1 MNEEELFEQALETP
15 EADRAALLDRLCADN
30 PALRERIEKLLAAH
44 MSSAFN
50 FDPTLQGPSDGTAA
64 EDVRTFAMP
73 TNSTDPNLNAVLGE
87 KYKLLQSIGEGG
99 MGNVYLASQTQP
111 VKRMVAVK
119 VVKAGMDSK
128 AILAR
133 FEAER
138 QALAMMEHPNI
149 AKVLDAGTTE
159 QGRPYFVMELV
170 KGTPITQ
177 FCDEHKLTPKERLEL
192 FLPVC
197 EAIQHSHQK
206 GIIHRDIKPSNVLVA
221 MYDDHAVP
229 KVIDFGVAKATGQS
243 LTDMSVVTGFGAL
256 VGTPEYMSPEQASLN
271 NMDID
276 TRSDVYSLGVL
287 LYELLSG
294 HTPVDRKS
302 LEKAAIYE
310 ILRIVRDV
318 DAPRLSAKLSSID
331 TLPNVAANRKTEP
344 RKLTNIFRGEL
355 DWVLQKALEKDRS
368 RRYATANGLA
378 RDIQR
383 YLADEIVEARPP
395 STAYRLTKFVRHHK
409 GQVLAASLVF
419 LALMAGMAGTTWGL
433 FRAEER
439 RVEAER
445 ARANEAT
452 QRVIAEANEA
462 KAIEAKEEEARQRTL
477 ADAAKMRA
485 IEFKNKAL
493 QALRAT
499 TSEDVEKLIGEK
511 KELTANERAYLE
523 AIAKR
528 WQAFAA
534 QEGTDLEARSL
545 SGEGHFRVA
554 DLWDILGKQEESVDE
569 LEKAETV
576 YSKLMEEFPASVE
589 SSMSL
594 ASTYNNL
601 GMWLKNLGR
610 NEESLD
616 KYLKG
621 LAIQKKLTAEY
632 PDDPDHREG
641 LANTYSN
648 LAVYYE
654 ALGKSLEASESF
666 RESLL
671 LEEKLVADFPGR
683 TIYRKNLATTF
694 SNLGSTL
701 MKNGKLDEAREQ
713 CRKGLAIREKLL
725 SEFPKQL
732 EFQKDLAASLNNY
745 SNLLS
750 LMGNTTESVEQVRKS
765 VAISKKLSMDYPSI
779 PSYSES
785 LARSY
790 SNMGIELVKLRKS
803 NEAESAYRNALEI
816 KENLARDFPKVPE
829 YQQELAVT
837 HRKLGE
843 LLARRDK
850 DREALEQYRKGLT
863 VIEKLALEHTNV
875 PDYQRDLAATCYVLG
890 NFVNDFKDGP
900 KRSEPY
906 YRLALSTYEKLTA
919 EFPEQRLY
927 RDDIA
932 KVHYELGNAL
942 FSMQKR
948 AEAEEQYLKGIAV
961 REKLVLDFPDY
972 PDYRVDLTKRYVSFA
987 EMKLETKDASAS
999 LLWFEK
1005 AFESLKKVP
1014 EFESQLASYQRYL
1027 VRSFQGRGKAYD
1039 QLRMETKADA
1049 DWQKARE
1056 LSSEED
1062 QCRVRTRRAI
1072 HLVFDGQ
1079 VPKAIAMVEELAK
1092 LPIKEAKRWYEMGS
1106 VYSLASKLNS
1116 DQDQKYSDRAMEL
1129 LKKAAK
1135 LDYGDVES
1143 MTKDTNLD
1151 PVRERDDFKQLVE
1164 ELKEKKKMSS
1174 KRKGSEEASAT
1185 TESKD

>member
-1 MNEEELFEQALETP
+1 MINEEELFEQALNTP
-15 EADRAALLDRLCADN
+15 ETDRAALLDRLCTDN
-30 PALRERIEKLLAAH
+30 PALRDRILKLLAAH
-44 MSSAFN
+44 ESSAFN
-50 FDPTLQGPSDGTAA
+50 FDPTLQGPSDGSAPQ
-64 EDVRTFAMP
+64 DVRTFAMP
-73 TNSTDPNLNAVLGE
+73 TNSIDPNLGAVLGE
-87 KYKLLQSIGEGG
+87 KYKLIQSIGEGG
-99 MGNVYLASQTQP
+99 MGSVYLASQTQP

-119 VVKAGMDSK
+119 VVKAGMDCK
-128 AILAR
+128 AVLAR

-221 MYDDHAVP
+221 MYDDRAVP

-243 LTDMSVVTGFGAL
+243 LTDMSMVTGFGAL

-344 RKLTNIFRGEL
+344 RKLSTIFRGEL

-368 RRYATANGLA
+368 RRYATANGFA

-395 STAYRLTKFVRHHK
+395 STAYRLRKFVRHHK

-433 FRAEER
+433 YRAEER
-439 RVEAER
+439 RVEAEK
-445 ARANEAT
+445 AREDEAT
-452 QRVIAEANEA
+452 QRSIAEANEA
-462 KAIEAKEEEARQRTL
+462 EAMRAKEEEARQRAL
-477 ADAAKMRA
+477 ADSAKVRA

-499 TSEDVEKLIGEK
+499 TGEDVEKLIGEK
-511 KELTANERAYLE
+511 KELTANEKAYLE

-528 WQAFAA
+528 WQSFAA
-534 QEGTDLEARSL
+534 QEGTDLEARNL

-554 DLWDILGKQEESVDE
+554 ELWDILGKQEESVQE

-576 YSKLMEEFPASVE
+576 YSKLTEEFPAVVE
-589 SSMSL
+589 CSMSL

-601 GMWLKNLGR
+601 GIRLKNLGR
-610 NEESLD
+610 YDESLG
-616 KYLKG
+616 KYRKG
-621 LAIQKKLTAEY
+621 LAIQKKLAADF
-632 PDDPDHREG
+632 PDDPNHREG
-641 LANTYSN
+641 LSNSYSN
-648 LAVYYE
+648 LAVSWM
-654 ALGKSLEASESF
+654 AQGNAMEASESF
-666 RESLL
+666 RQSVL
-671 LEEKLVADFPGR
+671 LEEKLVADFPGQA
-683 TIYRKNLATTF
+683 TYRRNLATTY
-694 SNLGSTL
+694 SNFGSML
-701 MKNGKLDEAREQ
+701 NGIGKLDEAKEQ
-713 CRKGLAIREKLL
+713 CRKGLAIREKLVAD
-725 SEFPKQL
+725 FPSQMEYL
-732 EFQKDLAASLNNY
+732 KDLAASHNNY
-745 SNLLS
+745 SNILS
-750 LMGNTTESVEQVRKS
+750 HSGNATESIEQIRKS
-765 VAISKKLSMDYPSI
+765 IAILKNLADGYPAI

-790 SNMGIELVKLRKS
+790 NNLGIELVKLGKS
-803 NEAESAYRNALEI
+803 SEAESAYRSALEI
-816 KENLARDFPKVPE
+816 KENLVRAFSTVPE

-837 HRKLGE
+837 HRRLGG
-843 LLARRDK
+843 LLARKNK
-850 DREALEQYRKGLT
+850 DREALDQYRKGLA
-863 VIEKLALEHTNV
+863 VIEKLALEYTNV
-875 PDYQRDLAATCYVLG
+875 PDYQRDLAATCYDLG
-890 NFVNDFKDGP
+890 NFVNDFKDGS

-906 YRLALSTYEKLTA
+906 YRVALSTYEKLIT
-919 EFPEQRLY
+919 EFPEQRIY
-927 RDDIA
+927 RDDVA
-932 KVHYELGNAL
+932 KVHYELGNVL
-942 FSMQKR
+942 LQMQKN

-961 REKLVLDFPDY
+961 REKLASDFPDY
-972 PDYRVDLTKRYVSFA
+972 PDYRVDLTKRYVAFA
-987 EMKLETKDASAS
+987 EMKLEAKDASAS

-1005 AFESLKKVP
+1005 AFESFRKVQA
-1014 EFESQLASYQRYL
+1014 FDSQLASYEKYL

-1039 QLRMETKADA
+1039 QLRMEAKADA
-1049 DWQKARE
+1049 DWQKAIE
-1056 LSSEED
+1056 LSPEEE
-1062 QCRVRTRRAI
+1062 QHRIRTRRAV
-1072 HLVFDGQ
+1072 HLALDGQ
-1079 VPKAIAMVEELAK
+1079 APKAIAIVEELAK

-1106 VYSLASKLNS
+1106 VYSLASKLIS
-1116 DQDQKYSDRAMEL
+1116 DQEQKYSDRAMEL
-1129 LKKAAK
+1129 LKEAAT
-1135 LDYGDVES
+1135 LEFSDVEKMS
-1143 MTKDTNLD
+1143 KDTNLD
-1151 PVRERDDFKQLVE
+1151 PVREREDFKQLLE
-1164 ELKEKKKMSS
+1164 KLKEKKMSS
-1174 KRKGSEEASAT
+1174 KKKGSEEASAT

>member
-1 MNEEELFEQALETP
+1 MNEEELFEQALDTP
-15 EADRAALLDRLCADN
+15 ETDRAALLDRLCADN

-44 MSSAFN
+44 NSSAFN
-50 FDPTLQGPSDGTAA
+50 FDPTLQGPIDGSPAR
-64 EDVRTFAMP
+64 DVRTSAMP
-73 TNSTDPNLNAVLGE
+73 TKSVDPNLGAVLGE
-87 KYKLLQSIGEGG
+87 KYKLIQSIGEGG

-159 QGRPYFVMELV
+159 QGRPFFVMELV

-243 LTDMSVVTGFGAL
+243 LTDMSIVTGFGAL

-355 DWVLQKALEKDRS
+355 DWVLQKALEKDRT

-395 STAYRLTKFVRHHK
+395 STAYRLRKFVRHHK
-409 GQVLAASLVF
+409 GHVLAASLVF
-419 LALMAGMAGTTWGL
+419 LALIAGMTGTTWGL
-433 FRAEER
+433 MRAEER
-439 RVEAER
+439 RVEAEK

-452 QRVIAEANEA
+452 QRGIAEANEA

-477 ADAAKMRA
+477 ANAAKTRA
-485 IEFKNKAL
+485 IEFKDKAL

-511 KELTANERAYLE
+511 KELTANEKAYLE

-534 QEGTDLEARSL
+534 QEGTDLEARNL

-554 DLWDILGKQEESVDE
+554 DLWDLLGKQEESVDA
-569 LEKAETV
+569 LGKAEEV
-576 YSKLMEEFPASVE
+576 YSKLMEDFPTSME

-601 GMWLKNLGR
+601 GIRLKNLGR
-610 NEESLD
+610 NEQSLD

-632 PDDPDHREG
+632 PDVPYHREG
-641 LANTYSN
+641 LANSYSN
-648 LAVYYE
+648 LAVYYNAQGNSTE
-654 ALGKSLEASESF
+654 AIESF
-666 RESLL
+666 RQAVP
-671 LEEKLVADFPGR
+671 LEEKLVADFPH
-683 TIYRKNLATTF
+683 TTTYRRNLATTY
-694 SNLGSTL
+694 SNFGSMLTDI
-701 MKNGKLDEAREQ
+701 GKLDEAKEQ
-713 CRKGLAIREKLL
+713 CRKGLAIRENLV
-725 SEFPKQL
+725 SEFPEQL
-732 EFQKDLAASLNNY
+732 EFVQDLAASHNNY
-745 SNLLS
+745 SNILS
-750 LMGNTTESVEQVRKS
+750 HSGNTAESVEQVRKS
-765 VAISKKLSMDYPSI
+765 VAILKKLSKDYPAI

-790 SNMGIELVKLRKS
+790 SNLGIELVKLGKS
-803 NEAESAYRNALEI
+803 NEAVSSYRNALEI
-816 KENLARDFPKVPE
+816 KEGLVRTFPKVPE

-837 HRKLGE
+837 HRKLGG

-850 DREALEQYRKGLT
+850 DREALEQYRKALN
-863 VIEKLALEHTNV
+863 VVEKLTLEYTNV
-875 PDYQRDLAATCYVLG
+875 PDYQRDLAATCYDIG

-900 KRSEPY
+900 KRSESY
-906 YRLALSTYEKLTA
+906 YRLALSTYEKLVT
-919 EFPEQRLY
+919 EFPEQRVY
-927 RDDIA
+927 RDDLA

-942 FSMQKR
+942 LDMQKK

-961 REKLVLDFPDY
+961 REKLVSDFPNY
-972 PDYRVDLTKRYVSFA
+972 PDYSVDLLKRYVTYA
-987 EMKLETKDASAS
+987 EMKLDSKDATSS

-1005 AFESLKKVP
+1005 AFDSLRKVQ
-1014 EFESQLASYQRYL
+1014 EFETQLASYKKYM

-1049 DWQKARE
+1049 DWQKAIE
-1056 LSSEED
+1056 LSSEQD
-1062 QCRVRTRRAI
+1062 RHRIRTRRAI
-1072 HLVFDGQ
+1072 HLVFEDQ

-1106 VYSLASKLNS
+1106 VYSLASKLTS
-1116 DQDQKYSDRAMEL
+1116 DQEQKYSDRAMEL
-1129 LKKAAK
+1129 LNEAVT
-1135 LDYGDVES
+1135 LEYSDVETMS
-1143 MTKDTNLD
+1143 KDTNLD
-1151 PVRERDDFKQLVE
+1151 PIREREDFRKLLE
-1164 ELKEKKKMSS
+1164 ELKEKNMSS
-1174 KRKGSEEASAT
+1174 EKKGSEEASAT

>member
-1 MNEEELFEQALETP
+1 MNEEELFEQALDTP
-15 EADRAALLDRLCADN
+15 ETDRAALLDRLCADN

-44 MSSAFN
+44 SSSAFN
-50 FDPTLQGPSDGTAA
+50 FDPTLQGPIDGSPAH
-64 EDVRTFAMP
+64 DVRTSAMP
-73 TNSTDPNLNAVLGE
+73 TKSMDPNLGAVLGE
-87 KYKLLQSIGEGG
+87 KYKLIQSIGEGG

-243 LTDMSVVTGFGAL
+243 LTDMSIVTGFGAL

-355 DWVLQKALEKDRS
+355 DWVLQKALEKDRT

-395 STAYRLTKFVRHHK
+395 SAAYRLRKFVRHHK
-409 GQVLAASLVF
+409 GHVLAASLVF
-419 LALMAGMAGTTWGL
+419 LALIAGMVGTTWGL
-433 FRAEER
+433 MRAEER
-439 RVEAER
+439 RVEAEK

-452 QRVIAEANEA
+452 QRGIAEANEA

-477 ADAAKMRA
+477 ADAAKTRA
-485 IEFKNKAL
+485 IEFKDKAL

-534 QEGTDLEARSL
+534 QEGTDLEARNL

-554 DLWDILGKQEESVDE
+554 DLWDLLGKQEESVDA
-569 LEKAETV
+569 LGKAEEV
-576 YSKLMEEFPASVE
+576 YSKLMEEFPTSVE

-601 GMWLKNLGR
+601 GIRLKNLGR

-621 LAIQKKLTAEY
+621 LAIQKKLTTEY
-632 PDDPDHREG
+632 PDVPYHREG
-641 LANTYSN
+641 LANSYSN
-648 LAVYYE
+648 LAVYYNAAGNSTE
-654 ALGKSLEASESF
+654 AIESF
-666 RESLL
+666 RQAIP
-671 LEEKLVADFPGR
+671 LEEKLVADFPHK
-683 TIYRKNLATTF
+683 TTYRRNLATTY
-694 SNLGSTL
+694 SNFGSML
-701 MKNGKLDEAREQ
+701 MGIGKLDEAKQQ
-713 CRKGLAIREKLL
+713 CRKGLAIRENLV
-725 SEFPKQL
+725 SEFPEQL
-732 EFQKDLAASLNNY
+732 EFVQDLAASHNNY
-745 SNLLS
+745 SNILS
-750 LMGNTTESVEQVRKS
+750 HSGNTQESVEQVRKS
-765 VAISKKLSMDYPSI
+765 IAILKKLSKDYPAI

-790 SNMGIELVKLRKS
+790 SNLGIELTKIGKS
-803 NEAESAYRNALEI
+803 NEAVSTYRNALEI
-816 KENLARDFPKVPE
+816 KEVLVRTFPKVPE
-829 YQQELAVT
+829 YQQELSVT
-837 HRKLGE
+837 HRKLGG

-850 DREALEQYRKGLT
+850 DREALEQYRKALN
-863 VIEKLALEHTNV
+863 VVEKLTLEYTNV
-875 PDYQRDLAATCYVLG
+875 PDYQRDLAATCYDIG

-900 KRSEPY
+900 KRSESY
-906 YRLALSTYEKLTA
+906 YRLALSTYEKLVT
-919 EFPEQRLY
+919 EFPEQRVY
-927 RDDIA
+927 RDDLA

-942 FSMQKR
+942 FKLQKN
-948 AEAEEQYLKGIAV
+948 AEAEEQYLNGIAV
-961 REKLVLDFPDY
+961 REKLVLDFPNY
-972 PDYRVDLTKRYVSFA
+972 PDYSVDLMKRYVA
-987 EMKLETKDASAS
+987 YAETKLDSKDATSS

-1005 AFESLKKVP
+1005 AFDSLRKVR
-1014 EFESQLASYQRYL
+1014 EFESQLASYKKYM

-1049 DWQKARE
+1049 DWQKAIE
-1056 LSSEED
+1056 LSSEQD
-1062 QCRVRTRRAI
+1062 RHRIRTRRAI
-1072 HLVFDGQ
+1072 HLVFEDQ

-1092 LPIKEAKRWYEMGS
+1092 QPIKEAKRWYEMGS
-1106 VYSLASKLNS
+1106 VYSLASKLTS
-1116 DQDQKYSDRAMEL
+1116 DQEQKYSDRAMEL
-1129 LKKAAK
+1129 LSEATT
-1135 LDYGDVES
+1135 LGFSDVES
-1143 MTKDTNLD
+1143 MSKDTNLD
-1151 PVRERDDFKQLVE
+1151 PIREREDFKKLFE
-1164 ELKEKKKMSS
+1164 KLKEKKMSS
-1174 KRKGSEEASAT
+1174 EKKGSEEASKT

>member
-1 MNEEELFEQALETP
+1 MNEEELFEQALDTP
-15 EADRAALLDRLCADN
+15 ETDRAALLDRLCADN

-44 MSSAFN
+44 NSSAFN
-50 FDPTLQGPSDGTAA
+50 FDPTLQGPIDGSPSH
-64 EDVRTFAMP
+64 DIRTSAMP
-73 TNSTDPNLNAVLGE
+73 TKSVDPNLGAVLGE
-87 KYKLLQSIGEGG
+87 KYKLIQSIGEGG

-159 QGRPYFVMELV
+159 QGRPFFVMELV

-243 LTDMSVVTGFGAL
+243 LTDMSIVTGFGAL

-355 DWVLQKALEKDRS
+355 DWVLQKALEKDRT

-395 STAYRLTKFVRHHK
+395 STAYRLRKFVRHHK
-409 GQVLAASLVF
+409 GHVLAASLVF
-419 LALMAGMAGTTWGL
+419 LALIAGMTGTTWGL
-433 FRAEER
+433 MRAEER
-439 RVEAER
+439 RVEAEK

-452 QRVIAEANEA
+452 QRGIAEANEA

-477 ADAAKMRA
+477 ANAAKTRA
-485 IEFKNKAL
+485 IEFKDKAL

-511 KELTANERAYLE
+511 KELTANEKAYLE

-534 QEGTDLEARSL
+534 QEGSDLEARNL

-554 DLWDILGKQEESVDE
+554 DLWDLLGKQEESVDA

-576 YSKLMEEFPASVE
+576 YSKLMEDFPTSVE

-601 GMWLKNLGR
+601 GIRLKNLGR
-610 NEESLD
+610 NEQSLD

-632 PDDPDHREG
+632 PDVPYHREG
-641 LANTYSN
+641 LANSYSN
-648 LAVYYE
+648 LAVYYNAAGNSTE
-654 ALGKSLEASESF
+654 AIESF
-666 RESLL
+666 RQAIP
-671 LEEKLVADFPGR
+671 LEEKLVADFPH
-683 TIYRKNLATTF
+683 TTTYRRNLATTY
-694 SNLGSTL
+694 SNFGSML
-701 MKNGKLDEAREQ
+701 MDIGKLDEAKEQ
-713 CRKGLAIREKLL
+713 CRKGLAIRENLV
-725 SEFPKQL
+725 SEFPEQL
-732 EFQKDLAASLNNY
+732 EFAQDLAASHNNY
-745 SNLLS
+745 SNILS
-750 LMGNTTESVEQVRKS
+750 HSGNTQESVEQVRKS
-765 VAISKKLSMDYPSI
+765 IAILKKLSKDYPAI

-790 SNMGIELVKLRKS
+790 SNLGIELVKLGKS
-803 NEAESAYRNALEI
+803 NEAVSSYRNALEI
-816 KENLARDFPKVPE
+816 KEGLVRTFPKVPE

-837 HRKLGE
+837 HRKLGG

-850 DREALEQYRKGLT
+850 DREALEQYRKALN
-863 VIEKLALEHTNV
+863 VVEKLTLEYTNV
-875 PDYQRDLAATCYVLG
+875 PDYQRDLAATCYDIG

-900 KRSEPY
+900 KRSESY
-906 YRLALSTYEKLTA
+906 YRLALSTYEKLVT
-919 EFPEQRLY
+919 EFPEQRVY
-927 RDDIA
+927 RDDLA

-942 FSMQKR
+942 LDMQKK

-961 REKLVLDFPDY
+961 REKLVSDFPNY
-972 PDYRVDLTKRYVSFA
+972 PDYSVDLMKRYVAYA
-987 EMKLETKDASAS
+987 EMKLDSKDATSS

-1005 AFESLKKVP
+1005 AFDSLRKVR
-1014 EFESQLASYQRYL
+1014 EFESQLASYKKYM

-1049 DWQKARE
+1049 DWQKAIE
-1056 LSSEED
+1056 LSSEQD
-1062 QCRVRTRRAI
+1062 RHRIRTRRAI
-1072 HLVFDGQ
+1072 HLVFEDQ

-1106 VYSLASKLNS
+1106 VYSLASKLTS
-1116 DQDQKYSDRAMEL
+1116 DQEQKYSDRAMEL
-1129 LKKAAK
+1129 LNEAVT
-1135 LDYGDVES
+1135 LEYSDVETMS
-1143 MTKDTNLD
+1143 KDTNLD
-1151 PVRERDDFKQLVE
+1151 PIREREDFRKLLE
-1164 ELKEKKKMSS
+1164 ELKEKNMSS
-1174 KRKGSEEASAT
+1174 EKKGSEEASAT

>member
-1 MNEEELFEQALETP
+1 MNEEELFEQALDTP
-15 EADRAALLDRLCADN
+15 ETDRAALLDRLCADN

-44 MSSAFN
+44 NSSAFN
-50 FDPTLQGPSDGTAA
+50 FDPTLQGPIDGSPAR
-64 EDVRTFAMP
+64 DVRTSAMP
-73 TNSTDPNLNAVLGE
+73 TKSVDPNLGAVLGE
-87 KYKLLQSIGEGG
+87 KYKLIQSIGEGG

-159 QGRPYFVMELV
+159 QGRPFFVMELV

-243 LTDMSVVTGFGAL
+243 LTDMSIVTGFGAL

-355 DWVLQKALEKDRS
+355 DWVLQKALEKDRT

-395 STAYRLTKFVRHHK
+395 STAYRLRKFVRHHK
-409 GQVLAASLVF
+409 GHVLAASLVF
-419 LALMAGMAGTTWGL
+419 LALIAGMTGTTWGL
-433 FRAEER
+433 MRAEER
-439 RVEAER
+439 RVEAEK

-452 QRVIAEANEA
+452 QRGIAEANEA

-477 ADAAKMRA
+477 ANAAKTRA
-485 IEFKNKAL
+485 IEFKDKAL

-511 KELTANERAYLE
+511 KELTANEKAYLE

-534 QEGTDLEARSL
+534 QEGTDLEARNL

-554 DLWDILGKQEESVDE
+554 DLWDLLGKQEESVDA
-569 LEKAETV
+569 LGKAEEV
-576 YSKLMEEFPASVE
+576 YSKLMEDFPTSME

-601 GMWLKNLGR
+601 GIRLKNLGR
-610 NEESLD
+610 NEQSLD

-632 PDDPDHREG
+632 PDVPYHREG
-641 LANTYSN
+641 LANSYSN
-648 LAVYYE
+648 LAVYYNAAGNSTE
-654 ALGKSLEASESF
+654 AIESF
-666 RESLL
+666 RQAIP
-671 LEEKLVADFPGR
+671 LEEKLVADFPH
-683 TIYRKNLATTF
+683 TTTYRRNLATTY
-694 SNLGSTL
+694 SNFGSML
-701 MKNGKLDEAREQ
+701 MDIGKLDEAKEQ
-713 CRKGLAIREKLL
+713 CRKGLAIRENLV
-725 SEFPKQL
+725 SEFPEQL
-732 EFQKDLAASLNNY
+732 EFAQDLAASHNNY
-745 SNLLS
+745 SNILS
-750 LMGNTTESVEQVRKS
+750 HSGNTKESVEQVRKS
-765 VAISKKLSMDYPSI
+765 IAILKKLSKDYPAI

-790 SNMGIELVKLRKS
+790 SNLGIELVKLGKS
-803 NEAESAYRNALEI
+803 NEAVSSYRNALEI
-816 KENLARDFPKVPE
+816 KEGLVRTFPKVPE

-837 HRKLGE
+837 HRKLGG

-850 DREALEQYRKGLT
+850 DREALEQYRKALN
-863 VIEKLALEHTNV
+863 VVEKLTLEYTNV
-875 PDYQRDLAATCYVLG
+875 PDYQRDLAATCYDIG

-900 KRSEPY
+900 KRSESY
-906 YRLALSTYEKLTA
+906 YRLALSTYEKLVT
-919 EFPEQRLY
+919 EFPEQRVY
-927 RDDIA
+927 RDDLA

-942 FSMQKR
+942 LDMQKK

-961 REKLVLDFPDY
+961 REKLVSDFPNY
-972 PDYRVDLTKRYVSFA
+972 PDYSVDLMKRYVAYA
-987 EMKLETKDASAS
+987 EMKLDSKDATSS

-1005 AFESLKKVP
+1005 AFDSLRKVR
-1014 EFESQLASYQRYL
+1014 EFESQLASYKKYM

-1049 DWQKARE
+1049 DWQKAIE
-1056 LSSEED
+1056 LSSEQD
-1062 QCRVRTRRAI
+1062 RHRIRTRRAI
-1072 HLVFDGQ
+1072 HLVFEDQ

-1106 VYSLASKLNS
+1106 VYSLASKLTS
-1116 DQDQKYSDRAMEL
+1116 DQEQKYSDRAMEL
-1129 LKKAAK
+1129 LNEAVT
-1135 LDYGDVES
+1135 LEYSDVETMS
-1143 MTKDTNLD
+1143 KDTNLD
-1151 PVRERDDFKQLVE
+1151 PIREREDFRKLLE
-1164 ELKEKKKMSS
+1164 ELKEKNMSS
-1174 KRKGSEEASAT
+1174 EKKGSEEASAT